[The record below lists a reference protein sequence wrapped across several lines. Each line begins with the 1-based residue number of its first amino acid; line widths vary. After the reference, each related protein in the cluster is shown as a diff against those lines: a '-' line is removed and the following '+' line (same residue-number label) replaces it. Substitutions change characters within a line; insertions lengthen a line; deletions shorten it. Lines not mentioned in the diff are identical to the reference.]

1 MITISSTREAEGE
14 PGVALT
20 HETVKKFRGLGAKFH
35 EARFAGRGRKK
46 RGEAQA

>member
-1 MITISSTREAEGE
+1 MITISYTLGAEGE

-20 HETVKKFRGLGAKFH
+20 HETVKKFRGPGAKFH
-35 EARFAGRGRKK
+35 EPRFAGRGREK